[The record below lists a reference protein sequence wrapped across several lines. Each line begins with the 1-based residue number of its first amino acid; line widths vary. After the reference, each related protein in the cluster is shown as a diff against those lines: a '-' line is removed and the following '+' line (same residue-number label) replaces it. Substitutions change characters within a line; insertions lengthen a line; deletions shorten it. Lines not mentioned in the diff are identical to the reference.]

1 MLSVVKKINS
11 IKEKNLTVRH
21 GDDDVVVNVLQNLH
35 QILQMLDGVASA
47 QKIL

>member
-1 MLSVVKKINS
+1 
-11 IKEKNLTVRH
+11 VRH

-47 QKIL
+47 LEIL